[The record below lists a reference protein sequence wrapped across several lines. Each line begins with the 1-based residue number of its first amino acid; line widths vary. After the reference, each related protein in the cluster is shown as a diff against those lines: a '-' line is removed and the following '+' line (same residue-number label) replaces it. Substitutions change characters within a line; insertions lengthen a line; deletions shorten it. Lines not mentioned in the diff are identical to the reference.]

1 VFAFPGPT
9 VARKGCFELREAA
22 QRLGARVRPVGSQ
35 LEGAGLLGGRRARP
49 RAGRRLVAGR
59 VRALVHPAL
68 VEAAPRRLLEALA
81 AGVPV
86 IATEACGIAPQ
97 PGLTIVP
104 PGDVEALAEAMR
116 AA

>member
-1 VFAFPGPT
+1 
-9 VARKGCFELREAA
+9 
-22 QRLGARVRPVGSQ
+22 
-35 LEGAGLLGGRRARP
+35 
-49 RAGRRLVAGR
+49 

-104 PGDVEALAEAMR
+104 PGDIEALAEAMH